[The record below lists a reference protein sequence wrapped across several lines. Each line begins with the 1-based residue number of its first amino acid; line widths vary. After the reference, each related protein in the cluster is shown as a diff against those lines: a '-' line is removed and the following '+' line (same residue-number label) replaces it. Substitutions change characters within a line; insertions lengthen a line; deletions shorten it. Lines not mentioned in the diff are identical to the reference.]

1 MKHARKMILVDYE
14 KYMQNE
20 PKVDINVKPKNLF
33 NLDKQMNEILNLNG
47 ISDREKHQ
55 MYLQKLNKFLHF
67 VNKEKTQKNIASTP
81 EFIKKETVNDKV
93 ESDSDSFSENLS
105 LNDENFFEVDSTFEQ
120 KTPKNKT
127 STPKNLI
134 IKQNDNTAEGSIS
147 TPSKTNKRKY
157 NKKGTPALLRS
168 PVTLRS
174 KSNNKNQIGGWISFN
189 KINLLC
195 RNKTMCCVK

>member
-1 MKHARKMILVDYE
+1 MILVDYE

-20 PKVDINVKPKNLF
+20 PKVDINVKPKILF

-55 MYLQKLNKFLHF
+55 IYLQKLNKFLHF
-67 VNKEKTQKNIASTP
+67 VNKEKIQKNITSTP
-81 EFIKKETVNDKV
+81 EFIKTVNDKV

-105 LNDENFFEVDSTFEQ
+105 LNEENFFEVDSTFEQ

-134 IKQNDNTAEGSIS
+134 IKQNDNTPEGSIS
-147 TPSKTNKRKY
+147 TPSKPNKRKY
-157 NKKGTPALLRS
+157 IKKSTATPLRS

-174 KSNNKNQIGGWISFN
+174 RSNNKNQIGGWISFN

-195 RNKTMCCVK
+195 RNKTMFCGK